1 MLLNDSFCFCLF
13 PLSCNN
19 DALLALL
26 FCPEQP
32 QQCPQELFQIQ
43 IQTELL
49 VIPLNEVID
58 RF

>member
-26 FCPEQP
+26 FCPKQP
-32 QQCPQELFQIQ
+32 QQCPQ
-43 IQTELL
+43 ELL

-58 RF
+58 HF